1 VRTGDTTGTVE
12 PMVVEDDSEKG
23 QIPSNET
30 HHELVTSFKIT
41 PKESKEIGKLY
52 DGVDFTIEYI

>member
-1 VRTGDTTGTVE
+1 
-12 PMVVEDDSEKG
+12 MVVEDDSEKG